1 MKSSEMLW
9 ASRPGLQTA
18 TDAEDDPGVGL
29 ISLPAAWRAP
39 RHHCTSRQ
47 PNLPFL
53 HMNREESPV
62 NKAQL
67 VEAVAAQI
75 GGRAKAATAVDAVL
89 DAIVRAVV
97 AGDSRLRHRLRHPR
111 RRTSARP
118 ASPET
123 RRPASRVK
131 LPATRVLRFRPGA
144 RFKDLV
150 AGRQPLPA
158 SGNCIREGP
167 QVPPPVTP
175 YARCAAP
182 AWAGAAH
189 ARRNTRCTT
198 LWEPR

>member
-97 AGDSRLRHRLRHPR
+97 AGDTVSVTGFGTLQANERE
-111 RRTSARP
+111 ARFARNP
-118 ASPET
+118 QT
-123 RRPASRVK
+123 GDRVK

-144 RFKDLV
+144 KFKDLV

-158 SGNCIREGP
+158 SGNSIRK
-167 QVPPPVTP
+167 
-175 YARCAAP
+175 AP
-182 AWAGAAH
+182 KS
-189 ARRNTRCTT
+189 
-198 LWEPR
+198 PRP